1 VTDLPTP
8 HPRPEANV
16 SPLTRISLN
25 VVVFNEEAR
34 LEACLVD
41 ARDHVDEIV
50 VVDQMS
56 TDGTAEIAQRL
67 ADVYVRDVHH
77 GHAEPSRELAASR
90 SSGEWILILDAD
102 EQMSEL
108 LKAELRGLVE
118 RDADGFWIQKANS
131 VDGAEVSTV
140 QHFRLVRKN
149 RVRFDPRPH
158 GGATAV
164 SDNVERFDRIGIVH
178 EKTVAEQI
186 FDDARY
192 ERLALEDD
200 APTSAKR
207 NWLSHNRALRADRER
222 RRRSDL
228 EALVPAGAGRVLVLG
243 DVPIELPGCA
253 LVRVDGADPTAIAR
267 DEATTWPDGDAF
279 DAAILAP
286 AGDDPLATVRSVAG
300 LVRPGGVIIGTTRAA
315 RNRRRI
321 EEFVAGVLSDETPP
335 NGRLD
340 GGSTRR
346 ELLDEL
352 LAAGLDVRWMS
363 LVRDGWLD
371 PVALRPDGSGT
382 VVESE
387 DFLLRNVPADVAE
400 ELTAEEIVFAAVR
413 RRETRVPECSVIL
426 VALAGV
432 NPQRFADALG
442 ETAAHL
448 DYELIVVR
456 SQPEEAPI
464 AGAKSLLVDE
474 EAGLAARWNAGARA
488 AAGEL
493 LVFASA
499 GAVPLPGWLDALVQ
513 AHRSRPDTGAV
524 GSKVIAPDGTIE
536 HSGLVLGPD
545 RIPYRVYQG
554 DAATAPHVNR
564 PRIMPAVAAEGMI
577 TARARFVE
585 VGGFDETLGEDL
597 TDADFCLR
605 LRARGLPIIYSP
617 AAALRSQ
624 LRSVP
629 GTRGL
634 FRRSAREFATR
645 WSPTTFRSDEVVCRA
660 DGNDANSEWNRAWRL
675 PRPAGPRVDGLP
687 AVAWSSHFLEQG
699 GYTEEA
705 LAAVEALD
713 DAGLHV
719 VANAFTW
726 DRSGT
731 PLPPRKAERLAALM
745 ERDLPDDFVHV
756 AHIGANRFKRHPAA
770 MRNIGRTMFETDG
783 LPDGWRDQCNAMDE
797 VWVPSEFNLRTF
809 ANAGVARSKL
819 YKVPETFDTELFH
832 PGVAPLAVE
841 DLDDGFVFLSMF
853 SWIGRKAWDVL
864 LRAWFEEFRARDDV
878 TLLLKTDTAISPPGT
893 DCRQEIE
900 WFVRNQLNRDPRKGP
915 RIVVHDRQLEMTD
928 VPRLYRAADAFVLAS
943 HGEGW
948 GRPWMEAMAM
958 GLPTIATRWS
968 GNLEFMDDDNSY
980 LVGYTLVDAPSD
992 SWLRG
997 QRWAE
1002 PSVSDLRRA
1011 MRRVYEHRTEA
1022 AAIGAQ
1028 ARADVLVS
1036 CRPELVAEAVRERIE
1051 AIARQPGHLA
1061 RANRARL
1068 DQTVAPTVR
1077 RRPTRDGRRI
1087 SACIVVPQDG
1097 EPSLSQCLSSLHEV
1111 ADAVIVVD
1119 VGASEDMAS
1128 VRNDALDRAT
1138 GGWVLMLDATCTL
1151 DPASVDLVRRLA
1163 NQDRFVG
1170 YAARELHQ
1178 FGLDGAVSALEQRTA
1193 VLFPRHPDL
1202 RYVGRVDEQLLPRRP
1217 DLEFRLA
1224 RSQIVVHQHD
1234 HRRDRHDPVARARRQ
1249 LPLLERAVR
1258 EEPREPFHRYNL
1270 GIALHHL
1277 GLNDEAET
1285 ALRRAIALASPRAIW
1300 GASARLSL
1308 SRAVAAQG
1316 RTAEAV
1322 KLSKAA
1328 TKLAPGWAQGWCMLG
1343 AAQADAGH
1351 PKAAL
1356 RAYTRALN
1364 CDGDTWLTS
1373 DAPDDTAWRVRAG
1386 MAKIHLATN
1395 QYAEAAECLVGALA
1409 QNPTNAELHALLA
1422 HTYEA
1427 VGRSGDARRHLE
1439 SAVMVAR
1446 AGPGAYLAFGDF
1458 FTKKAE
1464 EALLRGLVDNAESR
1478 LLLERIERL
1487 RAARAIA

>member
-1 VTDLPTP
+1 
-8 HPRPEANV
+8 
-16 SPLTRISLN
+16 LTRISLN
-25 VVVFNEEAR
+25 VVVFNEEER

-41 ARDHVDEIV
+41 ARDYVDEIV

-56 TDGTAEIAQRL
+56 TDGTSEIAQRL

-90 SSGEWILILDAD
+90 SSGDWILILDAD
-102 EQMSEL
+102 EQMSDL

-118 RDADGFWIQKANS
+118 RDADGYWIRKANS

-140 QHFRLVRKN
+140 LHFRLVRAT

-164 SDNVERFDRIGIVH
+164 SDNVKRFDRIGIVH

-200 APTSAKR
+200 APTSSKR
-207 NWLSHNRALRADRER
+207 NWLSHNRALRKDRAG

-228 EALVPAGAGRVLVLG
+228 EMLVPDGAARVLIVG
-243 DVPIELPGCA
+243 DAPIELPGCA
-253 LVRVDGADPTAIAR
+253 LVRMNGGDPTAAADDGATR
-267 DEATTWPDGDAF
+267 WTDEDGF

-286 AGDDPLATVRSVAG
+286 AGDDPLATVRRVAA
-300 LVRPGGVIIGTTRAA
+300 LVRPGGAIIGTTRAA

-321 EEFVAGVLSDETPP
+321 EQFVATVLSDDTSPD
-335 NGRLD
+335 GRLA

-352 LAAGLDVRWMS
+352 LTAGLDVRWIG

-413 RRETRVPECSVIL
+413 QRETAVPECSIIL
-426 VALAGV
+426 AALAGTD
-432 NPQRFADALG
+432 PQPFADALA
-442 ETAAHL
+442 ETAELH
-448 DYELIVVR
+448 DYELVVVR
-456 SQPEEAPI
+456 SEPEETPI
-464 AGAKSLLVDE
+464 AGAKSLLIAE

-499 GAVPLPGWLDALVQ
+499 GAAPLPGWLDALVQ
-513 AHRSRPDTGAV
+513 AYRSRPHTGAV
-524 GSKVIAPDGTIE
+524 GSKVIAPDGTVE

-545 RIPYRVYQG
+545 RIPYRVYHG

-564 PRIMPAVAAEGMI
+564 PRIMPAVAADGMI

-597 TDADFCLR
+597 TDADYCLR
-605 LRARGLPIIYSP
+605 LRARGFPIVYSP

-660 DGNDANSEWNRAWRL
+660 DGRDANSEWNRSWRL
-675 PRPAGPRVDGLP
+675 PRPALPGGGGLP
-687 AVAWSSHFLEQG
+687 AIAWSSHFHEQG

-705 LAAVEALD
+705 LAVVEALD

-726 DRSGT
+726 DRMGT
-731 PLPPRKAERLAALM
+731 PLPARKAERLAALL
-745 ERDLPDDFVHV
+745 ERDLPEDFVHV
-756 AHIGANRFKRHPAA
+756 AHVGANRFKRHPAA

-783 LPDGWRDQCNAMDE
+783 LPEGWRDQCNAMDE
-797 VWVPSEFNLRTF
+797 VWVPSEHNLRTF
-809 ANAGVARSKL
+809 ASAGVDPAKL
-819 YKVPETFDTELFH
+819 YKVPETFDSELFH
-832 PGVAPLAVE
+832 PGVTPLAVE
-841 DLDDGFVFLSMF
+841 GLEGFVFLSMF
-853 SWIGRKAWDVL
+853 SWIGRKAWDIL

-900 WFVRNQLNRDPRKGP
+900 RFVRHQLNRDPRKGP

-928 VPRLYRAADAFVLAS
+928 VPRLYRSADAFVLAS

-948 GRPWMEAMAM
+948 GRPYMEAMAM

-992 SWLRG
+992 SWMRG
-997 QRWAE
+997 QRWAQ

-1022 AAIGAQ
+1022 AATGAR

-1051 AIARQPGHLA
+1051 AIAQHPGHAA

-1068 DQTVAPTVR
+1068 DQSVAATVR
-1077 RRPTRDGRRI
+1077 RRPTREGRRI
-1087 SACIVVPQDG
+1087 SACIVVQDSDA
-1097 EPSLSQCLSSLHEV
+1097 SLSQCLSSLHDV

-1119 VGASEDMAS
+1119 TGASDDMAS

-1138 GGWVLMLDATCTL
+1138 GGWVLMIDATCTL
-1151 DPASVDLVRRLA
+1151 DPSCVDLVRRLA
-1163 NQDRFVG
+1163 DQDRFVG

-1178 FGLDGAVSALEQRTA
+1178 FGLDGAVSAIEQRTA

-1202 RYVGRVDEQLLPRRP
+1202 RYVGRVDEQLLPRRT

-1224 RSQIVVHQHD
+1224 RSQVVVHQHD
-1234 HRRDRHDPVARARRQ
+1234 YRRDRHDAVARARRH
-1249 LPLLERAVR
+1249 LPLLERSLR
-1258 EEPREPFHRYNL
+1258 EAPHEPFHHYNL
-1270 GIALHHL
+1270 GVALHHL
-1277 GLNDEAET
+1277 GLHDEAET
-1285 ALRRAIALASPRAIW
+1285 ALRRAIALAPRRASW
-1300 GASARLSL
+1300 VASAHLSL

-1322 KLSKAA
+1322 KLCKAA
-1328 TKLAPGWAQGWCMLG
+1328 TKLAPSWAQGWCMLG
-1343 AAQADAGH
+1343 AAQVDAGR

-1356 RAYTRALN
+1356 RAYSHALN

-1373 DAPDDTAWRVRAG
+1373 DVPDDTGWRVRAG
-1386 MAKIHLATN
+1386 MAKIHLAAN
-1395 QYAEAAECLVGALA
+1395 QYGEAADCLVGAVAL
-1409 QNPTNAELHALLA
+1409 NPTNAELHALLA

-1446 AGPGAYLAFGDF
+1446 AGPEAYLAFGDF

>member
-8 HPRPEANV
+8 HPHPEANV

-56 TDGTAEIAQRL
+56 TDGTPEIAQRL

-90 SSGEWILILDAD
+90 SSGDWILILDAD

-108 LKAELRGLVE
+108 LKAELPNLVE
-118 RDADGFWIQKANS
+118 RGPDGYWIQKANS
-131 VDGAEVSTV
+131 VDGTEVSTIL
-140 QHFRLVRKN
+140 HFRLFRKS
-149 RVRFDPRPH
+149 RVRFDPTPH

-164 SDNVERFDRIGIVH
+164 SDNVERFERIGIIH
-178 EKTVAEQI
+178 EKSVAEQI

-207 NWLSHNRALRADRER
+207 NWLSHNRALREDRER
-222 RRRSDL
+222 GRRSDL
-228 EALVPAGAGRVLVLG
+228 EMLVPAGAARVLVLG

-253 LVRVDGADPTAIAR
+253 LVRVDGGDPTAIAR
-267 DEATTWPDGDAF
+267 NGATRLPDGDAF

-300 LVRPGGVIIGTTRAA
+300 RVRPGGVIIGTARAA

-321 EEFVAGVLSDETPP
+321 EEFVAGVLSDETRAD
-335 NGRLD
+335 GRLA

-352 LAAGLDVRWMS
+352 HAAGLDVRWMS

-413 RRETRVPECSVIL
+413 RRETRVPECSIIL

-432 NPQRFADALG
+432 DPHGFADALA
-442 ETAAHL
+442 ETAAQH
-448 DYELIVVR
+448 DYELIVVH

-474 EAGLAARWNAGARA
+474 DAGLAARWNAGARA

-499 GAVPLPGWLDALVQ
+499 GAAPLPGWLEALVQ

-524 GSKVIAPDGTIE
+524 GSKVIAPDGTVE
-536 HSGLVLGPD
+536 HAGLALGPD
-545 RIPYRVYQG
+545 RIPYRLYQG
-554 DAATAPHVNR
+554 ETATAPHVNR
-564 PRIMPAVAAEGMI
+564 PRIMPAVAAEGMVI
-577 TARARFVE
+577 ARARFVE

-597 TDADFCLR
+597 TDADLCLR
-605 LRARGLPIIYSP
+605 LRARGFPIIYSP
-617 AAALRSQ
+617 AAVLRSH

-629 GTRGL
+629 GTRSL

-660 DGNDANSEWNRAWRL
+660 DGCDANSEWNRAWRL
-675 PRPAGPRVDGLP
+675 PRPAGPRVGGLP
-687 AVAWSSHFLEQG
+687 AIAWSSHFFEHG

-719 VANAFTW
+719 VTNAFTW
-726 DRSGT
+726 DRMGT
-731 PLPPRKAERLAALM
+731 PLPPRKAQRLAVLM
-745 ERDLPDDFVHV
+745 ERDLPEGFVHV

-783 LPDGWRDQCNAMDE
+783 LPDDWRDQCNAMDE

-809 ANAGVARSKL
+809 ANAGVAPSKL
-819 YKVPETFDTELFH
+819 HKVPETFDAELFH

-841 DLDDGFVFLSMF
+841 GLDGFIFLSMF
-853 SWIGRKAWDVL
+853 SWIGRKGWDIL

-878 TLLLKTDTAISPPGT
+878 TLLLKTDTALAPPGT
-893 DCRQEIE
+893 DCLREIE
-900 WFVRNQLNRDPRKGP
+900 WFVRDQLNRDPRKGP

-928 VPRLYRAADAFVLAS
+928 VPRLYRTADAFVLAS

-948 GRPWMEAMAM
+948 GRPYMEAMAM

-968 GNLEFMDDDNSY
+968 GNLEFMDDNNSY

-992 SWLRG
+992 SWMRG

-1022 AAIGAQ
+1022 AATG
-1028 ARADVLVS
+1028 ARARSDVLVS

-1051 AIARQPGHLA
+1051 AIARLPVHVP

-1068 DQTVAPTVR
+1068 DQSVAPTVR

-1087 SACIVVPQDG
+1087 SACIVVPKDS
-1097 EPSLSQCLSSLHEV
+1097 EPALSQCLSSLQDV

-1163 NQDRFVG
+1163 DQDRFVG
-1170 YAARELHQ
+1170 YAAREFHQ
-1178 FGLDGAVSALEQRTA
+1178 FGLDGAVSAIEQRTA

-1202 RYVGRVDEQLLPRRP
+1202 RYVGRVNEQLLPRRP

-1224 RSQIVVHQHD
+1224 RSPIVLHQHD
-1234 HRRDRHDPVARARRQ
+1234 YRRDRHDPVARARRH
-1249 LPLLERAVR
+1249 LPLLERSVR
-1258 EEPREPFHRYNL
+1258 EAPHEPFHHYNL
-1270 GIALHHL
+1270 GVALHHL
-1277 GLNDEAET
+1277 GLHDEAET
-1285 ALRRAIALASPRAIW
+1285 ALRRAIALAPRRASW
-1300 GASARLSL
+1300 VASAHLAL
-1308 SRAVAAQG
+1308 SRAVAARG
-1316 RTAEAV
+1316 RAAEAV
-1322 KLSKAA
+1322 KLCKAA
-1328 TKLAPGWAQGWCMLG
+1328 TKLAPAWAQGWCMLG
-1343 AAQADAGH
+1343 AAQVDAGH

-1364 CDGDTWLTS
+1364 CDGDIWLTS
-1373 DAPDDTAWRVRAG
+1373 DVPDDTGWRVRAG
-1386 MAKIHLATN
+1386 MAKIYLAAN
-1395 QYAEAAECLVGALA
+1395 QYGEAADCLVGALA

>member
-1 VTDLPTP
+1 M
-8 HPRPEANV
+8 
-16 SPLTRISLN
+16 TRISLN

-34 LEACLVD
+34 LEACLLD
-41 ARDHVDEIV
+41 ARAHVDEIV

-56 TDGTAEIAQRL
+56 TDGTPEIAQRL

-90 SSGEWILILDAD
+90 SSGDWILILDAD
-102 EQMSEL
+102 EMMSEL

-118 RDADGFWIQKANS
+118 RDADGYWIQKANS

-140 QHFRLVRKN
+140 QHFRLVRKT

-222 RRRSDL
+222 GRRSDL
-228 EALVPAGAGRVLVLG
+228 EALLPPGAGRVLVVG
-243 DVPIELPGCA
+243 DIPIELPGCA
-253 LVRVDGADPTAIAR
+253 LVHVDGADPSASAR
-267 DEATTWPDGDAF
+267 DEATRWPGGNAF

-286 AGDDPLATVRSVAG
+286 AGDDPVATVRSIAG
-300 LVRPGGVIIGTTRAA
+300 LVRPGGLIIGTTRAA

-321 EEFVAGVLSDETPP
+321 EAFVAGVLSDDRRPA
-335 NGRLD
+335 GRLTV
-340 GGSTRR
+340 GSTRR

-352 LAAGLDVRWMS
+352 AAAGLDVRWMN
-363 LVRDGWLD
+363 LVRDGWQD

-387 DFLLRNVPADVAE
+387 DFFLRSVPADVAE

-413 RRETRVPECSVIL
+413 QPVTRPPECSVIL

-432 NPQRFADALG
+432 NPRGFADALR
-442 ETAAHL
+442 ETAAHH
-448 DYELIVVR
+448 DYELIVVQ
-456 SQPEEAPI
+456 SPPTDAPI
-464 AGAKSLLVDE
+464 SGAKSILVAED
-474 EAGLAARWNAGARA
+474 AGVAARWNAGARA

-499 GAVPLPGWLDALVQ
+499 GAVPLPGWLDALIQ
-513 AHRSRPDTGAV
+513 THRSRSDTGAV
-524 GSKVIAPDGTIE
+524 GSKVIAPDGTVE

-554 DAATAPHVNR
+554 DAATAPQVNR
-564 PRIMPAVAAEGMI
+564 PRIMPAVAAEGMV
-577 TARARFVE
+577 TTRARFVE

-597 TDADFCLR
+597 VDADYCLR

-617 AAALRSQ
+617 AAALRAQ

-660 DGNDANSEWNRAWRL
+660 DGRDANSEWNLAWRL
-675 PRPAGPRVDGLP
+675 PRPAGPRTGDLP
-687 AVAWSSHFLEQG
+687 AIAWSSHFLEQG

-705 LAAVEALD
+705 LAAVEALE

-719 VANAFTW
+719 VANAVTW
-726 DRSGT
+726 DRVGT

-770 MRNIGRTMFETDG
+770 MHNVGRTMFETDG
-783 LPDGWRDQCNAMDE
+783 LPDGWREQCNAMDE

-819 YKVPETFDTELFH
+819 YKVPETFDAELFD
-832 PGVAPLAVE
+832 PDVAPLAV
-841 DLDDGFVFLSMF
+841 DGLDGFVFLSMF
-853 SWIGRKAWDVL
+853 SWIDRKAWDVL
-864 LRAWFEEFRARDDV
+864 LRAWFEEFGARDDV

-893 DCRQEIE
+893 DCRREIE

-958 GLPTIATRWS
+958 GLPAIATRWS

-997 QRWAE
+997 QRWAQ

-1011 MRRVYEHRTEA
+1011 MRRVYEHRSEA
-1022 AAIGAQ
+1022 AAIGAR

-1051 AIARQPGHLA
+1051 AIARQPGRVA

-1068 DQTVAPTVR
+1068 DQPAAPTAR
-1077 RRPTRDGRRI
+1077 RRSSRDGRRI
-1087 SACIVVPQDG
+1087 SACIVVPNGG
-1097 EPSLSQCLSSLHEV
+1097 EPSLAQCLSSLQDV

-1119 VGASEDMAS
+1119 VGASDDMAS

-1138 GGWVLMLDATCTL
+1138 GGWVLMLDATHTL
-1151 DPASVDLVRRLA
+1151 DPACADLVRRLA
-1163 NQDRFVG
+1163 DQDRFVG

-1178 FGLDGAVSALEQRTA
+1178 FGLDGAVSAIEQRTA

-1202 RYVGRVDEQLLPRRP
+1202 RYVGRVGEQLLPRRP

-1234 HRRDRHDPVARARRQ
+1234 SRGDRHDPVARARRE

-1258 EEPREPFHRYNL
+1258 EEPSEPFHHYNL
-1270 GIALHHL
+1270 GIALQHL
-1277 GLNDEAET
+1277 GLNEEAET
-1285 ALRRAIALASPRAIW
+1285 ALRRAMALAPARTIW
-1300 GASARLSL
+1300 GASAHLSL

-1316 RTAEAV
+1316 RTADAV
-1322 KLSKAA
+1322 KLCKIA

-1343 AAQADAGH
+1343 AAQVDAGH

-1386 MAKIHLATN
+1386 MAKIHLAAN
-1395 QYAEAAECLVGALA
+1395 QYGEAAECLAGAVAL
-1409 QNPTNAELHALLA
+1409 NPTNAELHALLA
-1422 HTYEA
+1422 HAYEA

-1446 AGPGAYLAFGDF
+1446 SGPGPYLAFGDF

-1464 EALLRGLVDNAESR
+1464 ESLLRGLVDNAESR
-1478 LLLERIERL
+1478 MLLERIERL

>member
-1 VTDLPTP
+1 MTDLPTS
-8 HPRPEANV
+8 HPRPRANV

-90 SSGEWILILDAD
+90 SSGDWILILDAD
-102 EQMSEL
+102 EKMSDL
-108 LKAELRGLVE
+108 LKAELRELVE
-118 RDADGFWIQKANS
+118 RDADGYWIRKANS
-131 VDGAEVSTV
+131 VDCAEVSTV
-140 QHFRLVRKN
+140 LHFRLVRAT

-158 GGATAV
+158 GGATAI
-164 SDNVERFDRIGIVH
+164 SENVKRFDRIGIVH

-192 ERLALEDD
+192 ERLALEDA
-200 APTSAKR
+200 APTSSKR
-207 NWLSHNRALRADRER
+207 NWLSHNRALREDRER

-228 EALVPAGAGRVLVLG
+228 ETLVPAGAARVLIVG

-253 LVRVDGADPTAIAR
+253 LVHMNGANPTAVARDGATGWT
-267 DEATTWPDGDAF
+267 DEDGF

-286 AGDDPLATVRSVAG
+286 AGDDPLATVRRVAG
-300 LVRPGGVIIGTTRAA
+300 LVRPGGAIIGTTRAV

-321 EEFVAGVLSDETPP
+321 EQFVATVLSDDTGPDE
-335 NGRLD
+335 RLA

-346 ELLDEL
+346 ELLDAFV
-352 LAAGLDVRWMS
+352 AAGLDVRWMG

-413 RRETRVPECSVIL
+413 QCEPALPECSIIL
-426 VALAGV
+426 AALAGTD
-432 NPQRFADALG
+432 PQPFADALA
-442 ETAAHL
+442 ETAALH
-448 DYELIVVR
+448 DYELVVVR
-456 SQPEEAPI
+456 SQPEETPI
-464 AGAKSLLVDE
+464 AGATSLLVAE

-524 GSKVIAPDGTIE
+524 GSKLIAPDGTVE

-554 DAATAPHVNR
+554 DPGTAPHVNR
-564 PRIMPAVAAEGMI
+564 PRIMPAVAAEGMV

-597 TDADFCLR
+597 TDADYCLR

-617 AAALRSQ
+617 AAALRSEV
-624 LRSVP
+624 RSVP

-660 DGNDANSEWNRAWRL
+660 DGCDANSEWNRSWRL
-675 PRPAGPRVDGLP
+675 PRPARPRVGGLP
-687 AVAWSSHFLEQG
+687 AIAWSSHFFEQG

-713 DAGLHV
+713 DAGLNV

-726 DRSGT
+726 DRPAT
-731 PLPPRKAERLAALM
+731 PLPPRKAERLAALI

-770 MRNIGRTMFETDG
+770 IRNIGRTMFETDG
-783 LPDGWRDQCNAMDE
+783 LPEGWRDQCNAMDE
-797 VWVPSEFNLRTF
+797 VWVPSEHNLRTF
-809 ANAGVARSKL
+809 ANAGVDPSKL
-819 YKVPETFDTELFH
+819 HKVPETFDAELFD
-832 PGVAPLAVE
+832 PGVTPLAVE
-841 DLDDGFVFLSMF
+841 GLDGFVFLSMF

-893 DCRQEIE
+893 DCRHEIE
-900 WFVRNQLNRDPRKGP
+900 WFVRHQLNRDPRKGP

-948 GRPWMEAMAM
+948 GRPYMEAMAM

-997 QRWAE
+997 QRWAQ
-1002 PSVSDLRRA
+1002 PSVGDLRRA

-1022 AAIGAQ
+1022 AATG
-1028 ARADVLVS
+1028 ARARSDVLVS
-1036 CRPELVAEAVRERIE
+1036 CRPELVAEAVRERLE
-1051 AIARQPGHLA
+1051 AIAQHPGRAA

-1068 DQTVAPTVR
+1068 DQSLAPSAR
-1077 RRPTRDGRRI
+1077 RRPTREGRRI
-1087 SACIVVPQDG
+1087 SACIVVRDS
-1097 EPSLSQCLSSLHEV
+1097 EPALAQCLASVRDV

-1119 VGASEDMAS
+1119 TGASEDMAS
-1128 VRNDALDRAT
+1128 VRNDALARAT
-1138 GGWVLMLDATCTL
+1138 GGWVLMIDATCTL

-1163 NQDRFVG
+1163 DQDRFVG

-1178 FGLDGAVSALEQRTA
+1178 FGLDGAVSAIEQRTA

-1224 RSQIVVHQHD
+1224 RAPIVLHQHD
-1234 HRRDRHDPVARARRQ
+1234 HRRDRHDPVARARRH
-1249 LPLLERAVR
+1249 LPLLERSVR
-1258 EEPREPFHRYNL
+1258 EAPDEPFHHYNL
-1270 GIALHHL
+1270 GVALHHL
-1277 GLNDEAET
+1277 GLHEEAET
-1285 ALRRAIALASPRAIW
+1285 ALRRAIALAPRRVSW
-1300 GASARLSL
+1300 VASAHLSL

-1322 KLSKAA
+1322 KQCKAA
-1328 TKLAPGWAQGWCMLG
+1328 TKLAPAWAQGWCVLG
-1343 AAQADAGH
+1343 AAQVDAGR

-1364 CDGDTWLTS
+1364 CDGDIWLTS
-1373 DAPDDTAWRVRAG
+1373 DVPDDTGWRVRAG
-1386 MAKIHLATN
+1386 MAKIHLAAN
-1395 QYAEAAECLVGALA
+1395 QYGEAADCLVGAVAL
-1409 QNPTNAELHALLA
+1409 NPTNAELHALLA

-1446 AGPGAYLAFGDF
+1446 AGPEAYLAFGDF

-1478 LLLERIERL
+1478 PLLERIERL

>member
-8 HPRPEANV
+8 QPRAEANV
-16 SPLTRISLN
+16 SALTRISLN

-34 LEACLVD
+34 LEACLAD

-56 TDGTAEIAQRL
+56 TDGTSEIAQRL

-90 SSGEWILILDAD
+90 SSGDWILILDAD
-102 EQMSEL
+102 EKMSDL
-108 LKAELRGLVE
+108 LKAELPGLLE
-118 RDADGFWIQKANS
+118 RDADGYWIKKANS
-131 VDGAEVSTV
+131 VDGSEVSTV
-140 QHFRLVRKN
+140 QHFRLFRKN

-164 SDNVERFDRIGIVH
+164 SENVARFSRTGIIH
-178 EKTVAEQI
+178 EKTAAEQI

-192 ERLALEDD
+192 ERMALEDD

-207 NWLSHNRALRADRER
+207 NWLSHNRTLRADRQR

-228 EALVPAGAGRVLVLG
+228 ETLVPAGAARVLIVG

-253 LVRVDGADPTAIAR
+253 LVRMDGADPTATAR
-267 DEATTWPDGDAF
+267 QKAASWPDGDAF

-286 AGDDPLATVRSVAG
+286 AGDDPLATVRSVAR

-321 EEFVAGVLSDETPP
+321 EEFVAGVLSDGARPD
-335 NGRLD
+335 GRLT
-340 GGSTRR
+340 GASTRR

-352 LAAGLDVRWMS
+352 LAADLDVRWMS

-387 DFLLRNVPADVAE
+387 DFLLRNVAAEAAE

-413 RRETRVPECSVIL
+413 RRETHIPECSVIL

-432 NPQRFADALG
+432 DPHPFADALR
-442 ETAAHL
+442 ETPAQH
-448 DYELIVVR
+448 DYELIVVQ
-456 SQPEEAPI
+456 SQPTEPPVAD
-464 AGAKSLLVDE
+464 AKSLLVAE
-474 EAGLAARWNAGARA
+474 EASLAARWNAGARA

-513 AHRSRPDTGAV
+513 AHLSRPDTGAA
-524 GSKVIAPDGTIE
+524 GSKIIAPDGTVE

-554 DAATAPHVNR
+554 DAAAALHVNR
-564 PRIMPAVAAEGMI
+564 PRIMPAVAAEGMV

-585 VGGFDETLGEDL
+585 VGGFDESLGEDL

-605 LRARGLPIIYSP
+605 LRARGFPIIYSP

-624 LRSVP
+624 LRSVS

-634 FRRSAREFATR
+634 FRRSAREFTAR

-660 DGNDANSEWNRAWRL
+660 DGRDASSEWNRAWRL
-675 PRPAGPRVDGLP
+675 PRPAVPPVGDLP
-687 AVAWSSHFLEQG
+687 AIAWSSHFLEQG

-705 LAAVEALD
+705 LAAIEALD
-713 DAGLHV
+713 DAGLYV

-726 DRSGT
+726 DRMGT
-731 PLPPRKAERLAALM
+731 PLPQRKAELLAALM

-770 MRNIGRTMFETDG
+770 LRNIGRTMFETDG

-819 YKVPETFDTELFH
+819 YKVPETFDAELFD

-841 DLDDGFVFLSMF
+841 GLDGFVFLSMF

-893 DCRQEIE
+893 DCRQEID
-900 WFVRNQLNRDPRKGP
+900 WFVRNQLQRDPRKGP

-980 LVGYTLVDAPSD
+980 LVGCTLVDAPQD

-1002 PSVSDLRRA
+1002 PSVGDLRRA
-1011 MRRVYEHRTEA
+1011 MRRVYEHRSEA
-1022 AAIGAQ
+1022 AAIGAR

-1036 CRPELVAEAVRERIE
+1036 CRPELVAEAVRERLE
-1051 AIARQPGHLA
+1051 AIARGPARVA
-1061 RANRARL
+1061 RADRGRP
-1068 DQTVAPTVR
+1068 DQPVTTAVG

-1087 SACIVVPQDG
+1087 SACIVVPQGG
-1097 EPSLSQCLSSLHEV
+1097 EPSLPQCLASLQDV

-1128 VRNDALDRAT
+1128 VRNAALDRAT

-1151 DPASVDLVRRLA
+1151 DPASVGLVRRLA
-1163 NQDRFVG
+1163 DQDRFVG

-1178 FGLDGAVSALEQRTA
+1178 FGFDGAISALERRTA

-1202 RYVGRVDEQLLPRRP
+1202 RYVGRVEEQLLPRRP

-1224 RSQIVVHQHD
+1224 RSHVILHQHD
-1234 HRRDRHDPVARARRQ
+1234 SRRDRYDAVARARRQ

-1258 EEPREPFHRYNL
+1258 EEPNEPFHLYNV
-1270 GIALHHL
+1270 GTALHHL

-1285 ALRRAIALASPRAIW
+1285 TLRRAIALAPRRAMW
-1300 GASARLSL
+1300 LASAQLWL

-1316 RTAEAV
+1316 HKEEAV
-1322 KLSKAA
+1322 KLCKAA
-1328 TKLAPGWAQGWCMLG
+1328 TKLAPDWAQGWCMLG
-1343 AAQADAGH
+1343 AAQVDDGH

-1356 RAYTRALN
+1356 RAYARALS

-1373 DAPDDTAWRVRAG
+1373 DVPDDTAWRVRAG
-1386 MAKIHLATN
+1386 MAKIHLDAN
-1395 QYAEAAECLVGALA
+1395 RHVEAAECLVGALA
-1409 QNPTNAELHALLA
+1409 LNPTSAELHALLA
-1422 HTYEA
+1422 HAYES

-1439 SAVMVAR
+1439 TAVTVAR
-1446 AGPGAYLAFGDF
+1446 AGPDAYLAFGDF

-1478 LLLERIERL
+1478 PLLERIERL